1 MQFEFLLSEN
11 DFFGGNWE
19 YYKEILTLT
28 SAIYVGLLAFVYP
41 KIFESKEKIK
51 EKSEKLYKKL
61 SKELIVKHYF
71 FLIIAF
77 TIINLFSFFTENNIL
92 LWLNIILCILSMIA
106 SWWIYEKILDKYYYR
121 GYEFIDKLEV
131 IDYNK
136 QNEINIIYN
145 DNLELCQDLSIN
157 MLARGFYNEYF
168 NKYIGKILS
177 YFELYIDF
185 LYKKENS
192 SKDEFSS
199 KDELESFWNE
209 KEKNN
214 YFVAPFYRIIY
225 INQESKR
232 LNVGYEFNINITREC
247 YEVLKNFYK
256 NIHFEKENNKKSI
269 IYFLGHRIT
278 EPIWIFRSILLSKIE
293 NKIFEPG
300 EIIFINLFFELII
313 DFDIKYNNS
322 YYIKSPFKYG
332 EMKTVPIIFD
342 LIKSIIDNDYNFD
355 RYLVK
360 FEKDLFTLRNWG
372 INKEYKKIREEAETT
387 NLYIKCADNLNFSI
401 LSYFLFIRKYDLFKK
416 YYNIV
421 CENSL
426 NHIIW
431 LFDNVLPY
439 LINKEY
445 SIFNTNNLMAFEKDK
460 PEYKYYVI
468 FYILI
473 NKKNYINCRV
483 NYIMDFKKK
492 NSQNKDCSIIDFKIG
507 EIKNAISL
515 SEFDFKERIGSL
527 MNLFNLA
534 DIDWIKKEINKFFN
548 IHEIINDSD
557 LINGRIDDYK
567 KFILQVFK
575 YIKAKI
581 EKWQKYYQEDK

>member
-1 MQFEFLLSEN
+1 MLILYMQFEFLISGINFLK
-11 DFFGGNWE
+11 GNWE
-19 YYKEILTLT
+19 DYKEILTLT
-28 SAIYVGLLAFVYP
+28 STIYVGLLTFVYP
-41 KIFESKEKIK
+41 KIFEAKEKIK

-71 FLIIAF
+71 FFIIAF

-121 GYEFIDKLEV
+121 EYEFIDKLEV

-136 QNEINIIYN
+136 QNERNIIYN
-145 DNLELCQDLSIN
+145 DNLELCQNLSIN
-157 MLARGFYNEYF
+157 MLARGFHNEHF

-214 YFVAPFYRIIY
+214 YFVAPFYRIVY

-232 LNVGYEFNINITREC
+232 LNAGYEFNINITREC

-293 NKIFEPG
+293 NKIFEPS

-313 DFDIKYNNS
+313 DFDIKYNDS
-322 YYIKSPFKYG
+322 YYTKSLIKYG

-355 RYLVK
+355 RYLK
-360 FEKDLFTLRNWG
+360 TFAKKLHYSLNWG
-372 INKEYKKIREEAETT
+372 IDNDYKKNIKNTT
-387 NLYIKCADNLNFSI
+387 YSSYIHNLDFSI
-401 LSYFLFIRKYDLFKK
+401 LSYLLYTRKYDLFKK
-416 YYNIV
+416 YYNTA

-426 NHIIW
+426 NHIVW
-431 LFDNVLPY
+431 FFNNLLLY

-445 SIFNTNNLMAFEKDK
+445 SIFNTNNLMVFEKDK

-483 NYIMDFKKK
+483 NDIIEKK
-492 NSQNKDCSIIDFKIG
+492 NSQNKDYSIIDFEIG

-515 SEFDFKERIGSL
+515 NEFDFKERIGSL
-527 MNLFNLA
+527 ANLLNIE
-534 DIDWIKKEINKFFN
+534 DIDWIKKEIDKFFN
-548 IHEIINDSD
+548 IHEIINDSE
-557 LINGRIDDYK
+557 LIKDRTEDYK

-575 YIKAKI
+575 YIKTKI